1 MNFPVNRIFGSSTK
15 CLKNIILRYLSK
27 STASNALNPPN
38 TYADEGRTT
47 VHVMNKDY
55 EYGLMID
62 GYSEVGFKLNNQI
75 TILGPMIICPRSV
88 LAWNI
93 SDIEDIHEESLSLFK
108 VLEPKVDI
116 IVLGTGDK
124 VENRDIFS
132 TLVNFSRKYKLSFEI
147 LPTESACPTFNFL
160 NAEGRN
166 VVGALIPPKTIS
178 ITEDDLVRSKI
189 RYQNVLDHREK

>member
-1 MNFPVNRIFGSSTK
+1 MNFSMNRMFVSPTK
-15 CLKNIILRYLSK
+15 CLKNIILRSLSK
-27 STASNALNPPN
+27 STASNALNPPS

-47 VHVMNKDY
+47 VHVMNKED

-75 TILGPMIICPRSV
+75 TILGPMVIFPRSV

-93 SDIEDIHEESLSLFK
+93 SGIDDINEDSLSLFK
-108 VLEPKVDI
+108 VLEPKIDI

-124 VENRDIFS
+124 VDDRDIFS
-132 TLVNFSRKYKLSFEI
+132 TLVKFSRKHKLSFEV

-166 VVGALIPPKTIS
+166 VVAALIPPKKIS
-178 ITEDDLVRSKI
+178 ITEDDFVRSKV